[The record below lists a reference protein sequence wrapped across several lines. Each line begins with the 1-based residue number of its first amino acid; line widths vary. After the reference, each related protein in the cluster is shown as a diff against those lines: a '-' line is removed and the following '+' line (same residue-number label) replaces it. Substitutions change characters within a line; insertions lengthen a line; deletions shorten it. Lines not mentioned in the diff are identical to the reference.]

1 MSGKSLWQY
10 LLLHSRGQDTKS
22 EHGKHAQGQLN
33 TSTAKV
39 ILKENNFSALCL
51 HTFAWIQRNMLGFSS
66 NANWASA
73 NDEMCHLTHSNH
85 TRKKGWIQNGPI
97 LQWCPSVSPLLGLSQ
112 RTVGQIPKLF
122 KMDKRLEKDT
132 FSFAQFIFSF
142 LNRKTSRPSEH
153 KRLFPFGRYTS
164 QHFQP
169 KLKAVSSHSSQQH
182 DLIPLLWLLPFFLAD
197 LPHVRSPVAFDL
209 SYSDY
214 LTSLPIKSSHTWSL
228 IMLEQTAY

>member
-1 MSGKSLWQY
+1 M
-10 LLLHSRGQDTKS
+10 
-22 EHGKHAQGQLN
+22 HGYRE
-33 TSTAKV
+33 T
-39 ILKENNFSALCL
+39 C
-51 HTFAWIQRNMLGFSS
+51 WGFQVMPTRT
-66 NANWASA
+66 SA

-85 TRKKGWIQNGPI
+85 TRKKGWIQNGPV

-122 KMDKRLEKDT
+122 KMDKWMEKDT

-169 KLKAVSSHSSQQH
+169 KLKAVPSHFSQQQ
-182 DLIPLLWLLPFFLAD
+182 DLIPLLWLLPFFLAH
-197 LPHVRSPVAFDL
+197 LPHVCSPVAFDL

-214 LTSLPIKSSHTWSL
+214 LTSVPIKSSHTCSL
-228 IMLEQTAY
+228 IMLKQTAY